1 MRHVSDTSP
10 NGPNLRLPSHS
21 LHTIPTAPAHSVP
34 ILKSLKRTDFTGA
47 FGSVCWSQQ
56 SLGSRDGPGSG
67 P

>member
-56 SLGSRDGPGSG
+56 
-67 P
+67 